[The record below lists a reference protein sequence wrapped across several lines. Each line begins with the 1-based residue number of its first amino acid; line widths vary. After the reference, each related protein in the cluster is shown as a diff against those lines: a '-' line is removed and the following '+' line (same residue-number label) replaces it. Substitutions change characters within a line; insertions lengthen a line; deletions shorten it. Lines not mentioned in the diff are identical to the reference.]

1 MAGNGKLSK
10 DVIKEL
16 TRLIRSGINN
26 KDACAVAGV
35 SESTLYRWL
44 QEPRAGLEQELYES
58 LEKAKAERKAFMLT
72 AITTAAKNGTWQAAA
87 WYLERQYPAEYARPD
102 RYHDQG
108 VTEAIQAVRELT
120 ESIKAQADASN
131 Q

>member
-120 ESIKAQADASN
+120 ESIKAQADAAHE
-131 Q
+131 

>member
-120 ESIKAQADASN
+120 ESIKAQADAAN